1 MSNVTLHKLYNPH
14 QIPKE
19 LLIQSFVIRTKEFE
33 KIFKDIQNY
42 NIKKSNQH
50 FIIQGQR
57 GVGKSTML
65 LRLNYEMEKLEDK
78 LPILFDEEEYGITS
92 LEEVWE
98 RVWEIIEEN
107 NYFDIPKDI
116 PLDYKALE
124 KSLQEQNKIIVLL
137 IDNIGDLLENFDD
150 ENDEYILREVLQKN
164 KYIKVI
170 GGSPYALETY
180 YAYDKPFYD
189 FFNVITLGG
198 LKYEDTIKYL
208 KSLGETYNEKNI
220 NHILNHNPKRIK
232 ILNIITGGNPRTI
245 GLLLEIFANDKDGTV
260 FQDLEKLLDSVTAL
274 YKHRMEE
281 LSKQH
286 RKIVSAIAQKWESV
300 SVKDLVEITKL
311 ESKVISAQLNK
322 LVKNDVIEVV
332 PTKTKNNLYCIKE
345 RFFNIWY
352 LMRYKKKNGD
362 KIRWLIE
369 FMDIWYDDV
378 ELKDRINVHIDKL
391 QKNDYLASESVK
403 MTEALGILAKKRTF
417 DKNLINVLYLENLEL
432 LNNKDEY
439 DEYSKDLSY
448 TVEDAVLLVSSSIS
462 ELSNEEIDTID
473 EKGKEVYLRGLKHFL
488 AQIMILA
495 LLKKAKIPSNDLVL
509 GMDTIDVGEFQLYCM
524 SLLEENQFIFLS
536 KFIERFYEKDKYNA
550 LIFILIGLISKKQFN
565 ILSQLF
571 KNDEEIKEEFIVFYY
586 LNLKLSGNDDEFN
599 KIPKELFER
608 ESMLNNDLEFFQN
621 KYNVFLNN
629 IKDRIK
635 DINLAI

>member
-19 LLIQSFVIRTKEFE
+19 LLIKSFVIRTKEFD
-33 KIFKDIQNY
+33 KIFKDISNY

-107 NYFDIPKDI
+107 NYFTIPDNV
-116 PLDYKALE
+116 PLDYKTLE
-124 KSLQEQNKIIVLL
+124 KLLKEHNKILVLL

-164 KYIKVI
+164 KYIKVV

-180 YAYDKPFYD
+180 YTYDKPFYD

-198 LKYEDTIKYL
+198 LKYEDTLKYL
-208 KSLGETYNEKNI
+208 KSLGETYDEKNI
-220 NHILNHNPKRIK
+220 NYVLTNNPKRIK

-300 SVKDLVEITKL
+300 SVKELVEITKL

-352 LMRYKKKNGD
+352 LMRYKKKNAD

-369 FMDIWYDDV
+369 FMDIWYNDI
-378 ELKDRINVHIDKL
+378 ELKDKITIHIDKM
-391 QKNDYLASESVK
+391 KNDDYLTSESVK
-403 MTEALGILAKKRTF
+403 MTEALGLLAKKRIDNKSFIHT
-417 DKNLINVLYLENLEL
+417 LYLSNIDL
-432 LNNKDEY
+432 LHKKNKYE
-439 DEYSKDLSY
+439 EYSKNLSY
-448 TVEDAVLLVSSSIS
+448 TEEDVVKEISSFIFSFSNDKFNNPREETKSIMRLQKLL
-462 ELSNEEIDTID
+462 LT
-473 EKGKEVYLRGLKHFL
+473 
-488 AQIMILA
+488 LA
-495 LLKKAKIPSNDLVL
+495 LLSLLKKIEIPSNELVL
-509 GMDTIDVGEFQLYCM
+509 KVDNINAQEFQYYCLA
-524 SLLEENQFIFLS
+524 LLEENKFDFLL
-536 KFIERFYEKDKYNA
+536 KFILKFYGKDKYGA
-550 LIFILIGLISKKQFN
+550 LSIILIGLVAKKQFN
-565 ILSQLF
+565 IISQLF
-571 KNDEEIKEEFIVFYY
+571 KSNKEIQMKFLVFYF
-586 LNLKLSGNDDEFN
+586 LNFKFNGNEDEFN
-599 KIPKELFER
+599 KIPKEILSQEM
-608 ESMLNNDLEFFQN
+608 MLNKDLKFFQD
-621 KYNVFLNN
+621 KYNDILKLIYNE
-629 IKDRIK
+629 IKDFRVT
-635 DINLAI
+635 L